1 MPRGRRTSRR
11 STKHKNNPPPTKTP
25 ETQRSLARSFLRI
38 PQFLIGVALSGY
50 RSAILPVCTGDL
62 PFSLAFRS
70 ACDLRRLPIFR
81 LCLPTQPPTL
91 IGCQIL
97 WPAFQSISSLRFQ
110 PIFQPSFPA
119 NLQLASPA
127 DFPAPPSN
135 RPATVATCRSSGLP
149 SDSPPACA
157 FGKSSGSAFPLTSS
171 LRLLPTFQLCLQ
183 T

>member
-1 MPRGRRTSRR
+1 
-11 STKHKNNPPPTKTP
+11 
-25 ETQRSLARSFLRI
+25 LRI
-38 PQFLIGVALSGY
+38 PQFLIGVASSGY
-50 RSAILPVCTGDL
+50 RSAIFRFAPATC
-62 PFSLAFRS
+62 RS
-70 ACDLRRLPIFR
+70 ASPSDLLRLAPPADLR

-97 WPAFQSISSLRFQ
+97 WPAFRSVSSLRLQ
-110 PIFQPSFPA
+110 PILQPSFPA
-119 NLQLASPA
+119 NLQLASPT

-149 SDSPPACA
+149 SDSSPACA
-157 FGKSSGSAFPLTSS
+157 FAESSSSAFPFTSG